1 MEKKDYDLKIF
12 DNDFFIDAT
21 TYGGWNPIPNK
32 EGYVW
37 NSKDKQIMKKEEY
50 LKMKLIEQRR
60 SKILK
65 LKNRFS

>member
-1 MEKKDYDLKIF
+1 MENKDYNLKIF
-12 DNDFFIDAT
+12 DLDFYIDAV

-37 NSKDKQIMKKEEY
+37 NSRDKRIMKKEDYE
-50 LKMKLIEQRR
+50 KMKLIEQRK

-65 LKNRFS
+65 LKKKL